1 MLTQDYN
8 SQRNLQHIAIL
19 VPAVAKSCKP
29 RLKET
34 NEKKASREQC
44 IYVMLP
50 IGRTPH
56 ILNVGN
62 NIRTNAKRME
72 KKLKQSILTSYLI
85 GAPIGILTIIATIWI
100 PLLLTGEGLLTIVI
114 LGTYGISTIGLV
126 VAFLIALW
134 IGGKLAYQNIKNGKS
149 LLLTSFKY
157 SIVVNLIIWT
167 TFCVIIG
174 LTVTEERFL
183 MMIPPIIAF
192 VVCTVLTTFSIGLI
206 ISYVIKRINNKPT
219 VFNSS
224 ITTNQ

>member
-1 MLTQDYN
+1 
-8 SQRNLQHIAIL
+8 
-19 VPAVAKSCKP
+19 
-29 RLKET
+29 
-34 NEKKASREQC
+34 
-44 IYVMLP
+44 
-50 IGRTPH
+50 
-56 ILNVGN
+56 
-62 NIRTNAKRME
+62 ME

-85 GAPIGILTIIATIWI
+85 GAPIGILTVVATIWI
-100 PLLLTGEGLLTIVI
+100 PLLLTGEGLLTIAI

-126 VAFLIALW
+126 IAFMVALW
-134 IGGKLAYQNIKNGKS
+134 IGGKLAHKNIKNGKS

-157 SIVVNLIIWT
+157 SSVVNLIIWT

-224 ITTNQ
+224 IATNE

>member
-1 MLTQDYN
+1 
-8 SQRNLQHIAIL
+8 
-19 VPAVAKSCKP
+19 
-29 RLKET
+29 
-34 NEKKASREQC
+34 
-44 IYVMLP
+44 
-50 IGRTPH
+50 
-56 ILNVGN
+56 
-62 NIRTNAKRME
+62 ME

-85 GAPIGILTIIATIWI
+85 GAPIGILTVVASIWI
-100 PLLLTGEGLLTIVI
+100 PLLLTGEGLLTIAI

-126 VAFLIALW
+126 IAFLVALW
-134 IGGKLAYQNIKNGKS
+134 IGGKLAHKNIKNGKS

-157 SIVVNLIIWT
+157 SSVVNLIIWT

-192 VVCTVLTTFSIGLI
+192 VVCTGLTTFSIGLI

-224 ITTNQ
+224 IATNE